1 MSSMLSLDQFAQL
14 SYLEKKETLIA
25 IFTQLDDQKIVPFD
39 DVIFLLNLSWV
50 IKESTL
56 DTIYKNLD
64 ITLDKSKELDMT
76 KKQLMYIKTMVLGDT
91 LSEKEKNDANKLL
104 DNL

>member
-1 MSSMLSLDQFAQL
+1 MLSLDQFAQL

-39 DVIFLLNLSWV
+39 DVIFLLEASNA

-56 DTIYKNLD
+56 DSVYHNLHA
-64 ITLDKSKELDMT
+64 TLDTSKEMNMT
-76 KKQLMYIKTMVLGDT
+76 QNELMNIKQIIMNDTETEKDKK
-91 LSEKEKNDANKLL
+91 EAENLL
-104 DNL
+104 DTIE